1 MNPTMNG
8 ESLWPRLAE
17 LPLVIEACEYDRL
30 HAVLAYEFERIT
42 THVRLVGAGADGL
55 GEDVSVFRED
65 GTALH
70 ETRPAL
76 PLEGEWTLAGFCDH
90 LATLELWPEPPEW
103 DVALRFRN
111 WAFESAA
118 LDLALRQAGRSLHD
132 VLGLEPQPVRFV
144 NSLGLGKEPS
154 IEPVRRRLARSP
166 GVRFKLDA
174 EATWAPALVDEVA
187 ATGAVDTIDF
197 KGHYGF
203 EVEDPEALGALYD
216 HVLAAFPDAYLEDP
230 HDLPEIAQRLGD
242 HLERVSY
249 DSPIRSAEDIGA
261 TPLAARVVN
270 VKPSRIG
277 SLRALFE
284 VYARCARE
292 RRPMYGGG
300 MGELGVGRGQ
310 IELLAALFHA
320 DAPNDVAPSAY
331 NEDDPPGGLPPSPL
345 APRPDG
351 HRLPLGGVGEPAAA
365 GLARDAVISSWQ
377 VPRHRRRAPR
387 PTTAAPRRRAAQAQG
402 DSHPALRLQRDAGN
416 EAVRTL
422 LAVQRDPEPEKP
434 AAKKVWWPSLIGS
447 KTPLTADEQAALTDV
462 VTRRWGSRSGAT

>member
-1 MNPTMNG
+1 MNG

-17 LPLVIEACEYDRL
+17 LSLVIEACEYDRL
-30 HAVLAYEFERIT
+30 HAVLAYGFERIT

-55 GEDVSVFRED
+55 GEDVSVYRED

-70 ETRPAL
+70 QTRPSL

-90 LATLELWPEPPEW
+90 VATLELWPQPPEW
-103 DVALRFRN
+103 DGALRCRN
-111 WAFESAA
+111 WAFESSA

-132 VLGLEPQPVRFV
+132 VLGIKPQPVRFV
-144 NSLGLGKEPS
+144 NSLGLGEEPS
-154 IEPVRRRLARSP
+154 IEPLRRRLARSP

-187 ATGAVDTIDF
+187 ATSAVDTIDF
-197 KGHYGF
+197 KGQYGLD
-203 EVEDPEALGALYD
+203 VKDPEALGALYD
-216 HVLAAFPDAYLEDP
+216 HVLAAFPHAYLEDP

-249 DSPIRSAEDIGA
+249 DSPIRSAEDIGE

-277 SLRALFE
+277 SLRALLE
-284 VYARCARE
+284 VYARCTRE
-292 RRPMYGGG
+292 RRPTYGGG

-331 NEDDPPGGLPPSPL
+331 NKDDPADSLPASPL
-345 APRPDG
+345 APRPEATG
-351 HRLPLGGVGEPAAA
+351 FRWAA
-365 GLARDAVISSWQ
+365 
-377 VPRHRRRAPR
+377 
-387 PTTAAPRRRAAQAQG
+387 
-402 DSHPALRLQRDAGN
+402 
-416 EAVRTL
+416 
-422 LAVQRDPEPEKP
+422 
-434 AAKKVWWPSLIGS
+434 
-447 KTPLTADEQAALTDV
+447 
-462 VTRRWGSRSGAT
+462 

>member
-1 MNPTMNG
+1 MTAMSRADPMANG
-8 ESLWPRLAE
+8 ESLWPRVAE
-17 LPLVIEACEYDRL
+17 LPLVVEACEYERL
-30 HAVLAYEFERIT
+30 HTVLAFEFERIT
-42 THVRLVGAGADGL
+42 THVRLVGAGVDGL
-55 GEDVSVFRED
+55 GEDVSAFRED
-65 GTALH
+65 GTTLH

-76 PLEGEWTLAGFCDH
+76 PLEGEWTLGSFCEH
-90 LATLELWPEPPEW
+90 LAALDVWPEPPEW

-118 LDLALRQAGRSLHD
+118 LDLALRQAGRPLHEA
-132 VLGLEPQPVRFV
+132 LGLEPQPVRFV
-144 NSLGLGKEPS
+144 NSLGLGEEPS

-174 EATWAPALVDEVA
+174 QATWAPALVDEVA

-197 KGHYGF
+197 KGQYGF
-203 EVEDPEALGALYD
+203 EVEDPQALAALYD
-216 HVLAAFPDAYLEDP
+216 RVVAAFPDAYLEDP
-230 HDLPEIAQRLGD
+230 HDLPEIARRLGD

-277 SLRALFE
+277 SLRSLFE

-292 RRPMYGGG
+292 GRPMYGGG

-331 NEDDPPGGLPPSPL
+331 NEDDPPGGLPASPL
-345 APRPDG
+345 TPRPDATG
-351 HRLPLGGVGEPAAA
+351 FRW
-365 GLARDAVISSWQ
+365 AV
-377 VPRHRRRAPR
+377 
-387 PTTAAPRRRAAQAQG
+387 
-402 DSHPALRLQRDAGN
+402 
-416 EAVRTL
+416 
-422 LAVQRDPEPEKP
+422 
-434 AAKKVWWPSLIGS
+434 
-447 KTPLTADEQAALTDV
+447 
-462 VTRRWGSRSGAT
+462 

>member
-1 MNPTMNG
+1 MAAMSLGSATTNG

-30 HAVLAYEFERIT
+30 NAVLPEDFERIT
-42 THVRLVGAGADGL
+42 THVRLSGTGVDGL

-65 GTALH
+65 GTTLH

-76 PLEGEWTLAGFCDH
+76 GLEGEWTLAGLCDH
-90 LATLELWPEPPEW
+90 LATLELFPEPPEW
-103 DVALRFRN
+103 PGAVRFRN

-118 LDLALRQAGRSLHD
+118 LDLALRQADRALHE
-132 VLGLEPQPVRFV
+132 VLGLEPRPVRFV
-144 NSLGLGKEPS
+144 NSFGLGKEPS

-166 GVRFKLDA
+166 GLRFKLDA
-174 EATWAPALVDEVA
+174 DATWAPALVDEVA
-187 ATGAVDTIDF
+187 ATAAVDTIDF

-203 EVEDPEALGALYD
+203 EVADPEALGALYD
-216 HVLAAFPDAYLEDP
+216 HVLVAFPGAYLEDP
-230 HDLPEIAQRLGD
+230 HDLPEIAERLGD

-249 DSPIRSAEDIGA
+249 DSPIRSADDIGA

-292 RRPMYGGG
+292 ERPMYGGG

-331 NEDDPPGGLPPSPL
+331 HLEDPPGALPASPL
-345 APRPDG
+345 APRPEATG
-351 HRLPLGGVGEPAAA
+351 FRWAA
-365 GLARDAVISSWQ
+365 
-377 VPRHRRRAPR
+377 
-387 PTTAAPRRRAAQAQG
+387 
-402 DSHPALRLQRDAGN
+402 
-416 EAVRTL
+416 
-422 LAVQRDPEPEKP
+422 
-434 AAKKVWWPSLIGS
+434 
-447 KTPLTADEQAALTDV
+447 
-462 VTRRWGSRSGAT
+462 

>member
-1 MNPTMNG
+1 MAVDRG
-8 ESLWPRLAE
+8 
-17 LPLVIEACEYDRL
+17 LPLVIEACEYERL

-70 ETRPAL
+70 ETRPPL

-154 IEPVRRRLARSP
+154 IEPVLRRLARSP

-197 KGHYGF
+197 KGQYGF
-203 EVEDPEALGALYD
+203 EVENPAALGALYD
-216 HVLAAFPDAYLEDP
+216 RVLAAFPDAYLEDP

-277 SLRALFE
+277 SLRPLFE
-284 VYARCARE
+284 VYALRTRAAADV
-292 RRPMYGGG
+292 RRRHGRA
-300 MGELGVGRGQ
+300 GRGARADR
-310 IELLAALFHA
+310 AA
-320 DAPNDVAPSAY
+320 
-331 NEDDPPGGLPPSPL
+331 
-345 APRPDG
+345 
-351 HRLPLGGVGEPAAA
+351 
-365 GLARDAVISSWQ
+365 
-377 VPRHRRRAPR
+377 RRAV
-387 PTTAAPRRRAAQAQG
+387 PRRRA
-402 DSHPALRLQRDAGN
+402 QRRRA
-416 EAVRTL
+416 ER
-422 LAVQRDPEPEKP
+422 VQRGRPAGRPACQP
-434 AAKKVWWPSLIGS
+434 AAG
-447 KTPLTADEQAALTDV
+447 AAPEATGF
-462 VTRRWGSRSGAT
+462 RWAA

>member
-1 MNPTMNG
+1 MTAVNPAGPTLDG
-8 ESLWPRLAE
+8 GSLWPRLEA
-17 LPLVIEACEYDRL
+17 LPLVVEACAYDRL

-70 ETRPAL
+70 ETRPSL
-76 PLEGEWTLAGFCDH
+76 PLEGEWTLAGFCEH
-90 LATLELWPEPPEW
+90 LATLELWPQPPEW
-103 DVALRFRN
+103 EGALRFRN

-132 VLGLEPQPVRFV
+132 ALGLEPRPVRFV
-144 NSLGLGKEPS
+144 ISLGLGKEPS

-174 EATWAPALVDEVA
+174 EAAWAPALVDEVA

-203 EVEDPEALGALYD
+203 EVEDPHALGALYD
-216 HVLAAFPDAYLEDP
+216 RVLAAFPDAYLEDP

-242 HLERVSY
+242 HLDRVSY
-249 DSPIRSAEDIGA
+249 DSPIHSAEDIGA
-261 TPLAARVVN
+261 TPLAARAVN

-292 RRPMYGGG
+292 GRPMYGGG

-331 NEDDPPGGLPPSPL
+331 NEDDPPGGLPASPL
-345 APRPDG
+345 APRPEATG
-351 HRLPLGGVGEPAAA
+351 FRWA
-365 GLARDAVISSWQ
+365 G
-377 VPRHRRRAPR
+377 
-387 PTTAAPRRRAAQAQG
+387 
-402 DSHPALRLQRDAGN
+402 
-416 EAVRTL
+416 
-422 LAVQRDPEPEKP
+422 
-434 AAKKVWWPSLIGS
+434 
-447 KTPLTADEQAALTDV
+447 
-462 VTRRWGSRSGAT
+462 

>member
-1 MNPTMNG
+1 VSPTING
-8 ESLWPRLAE
+8 ESLWPRLAG

-70 ETRPAL
+70 ETRPSL

-103 DVALRFRN
+103 EGALRYRQ

-118 LDLALRQAGRSLHD
+118 LDLALCQSGRSLHD

-174 EATWAPALVDEVA
+174 EATWAPELVDEVG
-187 ATGAVDTIDF
+187 ATGTVDTIDF
-197 KGHYGF
+197 KGQYGF
-203 EVEDPEALGALYD
+203 EVEDPVALSALYD
-216 HVLAAFPDAYLEDP
+216 HVIAAFPDAYLEDP
-230 HDLPEIAQRLGD
+230 HDLPEIAERLGD

-249 DSPIRSAEDIGA
+249 DSPIRSAEDIGT

-277 SLRALFE
+277 SLRELFE
-284 VYARCARE
+284 VYARCARDQ
-292 RRPMYGGG
+292 RPMYGGG

-310 IELLAALFHA
+310 IQLLAALFHA
-320 DAPNDVAPSAY
+320 DAPNDVAPGAY
-331 NEDDPPGGLPPSPL
+331 NEEDPAGDLPGSPL
-345 APRPDG
+345 TPRPEATG
-351 HRLPLGGVGEPAAA
+351 FR
-365 GLARDAVISSWQ
+365 W
-377 VPRHRRRAPR
+377 
-387 PTTAAPRRRAAQAQG
+387 TA
-402 DSHPALRLQRDAGN
+402 
-416 EAVRTL
+416 
-422 LAVQRDPEPEKP
+422 
-434 AAKKVWWPSLIGS
+434 
-447 KTPLTADEQAALTDV
+447 
-462 VTRRWGSRSGAT
+462 

>member
-1 MNPTMNG
+1 MDPPRQLRIASRCGRGSPDCRSSSRRASTTACTPSSPTSSSALRRTCASSAPAPTG
-8 ESLWPRLAE
+8 WARTSRCSSRTAPR
-17 LPLVIEACEYDRL
+17 C
-30 HAVLAYEFERIT
+30 
-42 THVRLVGAGADGL
+42 
-55 GEDVSVFRED
+55 
-65 GTALH
+65 
-70 ETRPAL
+70 TRPGPSL

-90 LATLELWPEPPEW
+90 LATLDLWPEPPEW
-103 DVALRFRN
+103 EAALRFRN

-144 NSLGLGKEPS
+144 NSLGLGKQPS
-154 IEPVRRRLARSP
+154 IEPLRRRLARSP

-197 KGHYGF
+197 KGQYGF
-203 EVEDPEALGALYD
+203 EVKDPEALGALYD

-249 DSPIRSAEDIGA
+249 DAPIRSAEDIGA
-261 TPLAARVVN
+261 TPLPARVVN

-331 NEDDPPGGLPPSPL
+331 NEDDPPGGLPASPL
-345 APRPDG
+345 APRPDATG
-351 HRLPLGGVGEPAAA
+351 F
-365 GLARDAVISSWQ
+365 
-377 VPRHRRRAPR
+377 
-387 PTTAAPRRRAAQAQG
+387 
-402 DSHPALRLQRDAGN
+402 
-416 EAVRTL
+416 
-422 LAVQRDPEPEKP
+422 
-434 AAKKVWWPSLIGS
+434 
-447 KTPLTADEQAALTDV
+447 
-462 VTRRWGSRSGAT
+462 RWAT

>member
-1 MNPTMNG
+1 MTAVKRATPTMDG
-8 ESLWPRLAE
+8 ESLWPRLAG

-55 GEDVSVFRED
+55 GEDVSVVGESF
-65 GTALH
+65 TKLH
-70 ETRPAL
+70 ETRPSL
-76 PLEGEWTLAGFCDH
+76 PLEGEWTLAGFCDR

-132 VLGLEPQPVRFV
+132 VLGFEPQPVRFV

-154 IEPVRRRLARSP
+154 LEPVRRRLARSP

-174 EATWAPALVDEVA
+174 EATWSPALVDEVA

-197 KGHYGF
+197 KGQYGF
-203 EVEDPEALGALYD
+203 EVKDPEALGALYD
-216 HVLAAFPDAYLEDP
+216 RVLAAFPDAYLEDP
-230 HDLPEIAQRLGD
+230 HDLPEIARRLGD
-242 HLERVSY
+242 HVERVSY
-249 DSPIRSAEDIGA
+249 DAPIGSVQDIGA
-261 TPLAARVVN
+261 TPLPARVVN

-284 VYARCARE
+284 VYARCTRQ

-331 NEDDPPGGLPPSPL
+331 NEDDPADGLPSSPL
-345 APRPDG
+345 APRP
-351 HRLPLGGVGEPAAA
+351 AAA
-365 GLARDAVISSWQ
+365 GFRW
-377 VPRHRRRAPR
+377 
-387 PTTAAPRRRAAQAQG
+387 AA
-402 DSHPALRLQRDAGN
+402 
-416 EAVRTL
+416 
-422 LAVQRDPEPEKP
+422 
-434 AAKKVWWPSLIGS
+434 
-447 KTPLTADEQAALTDV
+447 
-462 VTRRWGSRSGAT
+462 